1 MKKISNAILVAGC
14 LVLLVAWNRPT
25 QAEMADE
32 HQRHTPG
39 QHHEEQTEEE
49 LIPSGKIIDGVRVVK
64 MEAFQY
70 GFKPDPLVVKRGE
83 KVRLLVTSTDV
94 LHGIMI
100 RELGV
105 NEKLPPG
112 KVVAIEFNADKTG
125 TFTIHCSIFCGPGHG
140 KMHSRL
146 IVL

>member
-14 LVLLVAWNRPT
+14 LVLLVVWNSPAS
-25 QAEMADE
+25 AEMADE
-32 HQRHTPG
+32 HQHHTHG
-39 QHHEEQTEEE
+39 HHHEEQTEGE
-49 LIPSGKIIDGVRVVK
+49 LIPSGEIIDGVRVVK

-70 GFKPDPLVVKRGE
+70 GFKPDPLVVKAGE

-94 LHGIMI
+94 IHGIMI

-112 KVVAIEFNADKTG
+112 KVVTIEFNADKTG
-125 TFTIHCSIFCGPGHG
+125 TFTIHCSIFCCPGHG
-140 KMHSRL
+140 KMHGSL
-146 IVL
+146 IVQ